1 MAMWCVY
8 RKKSLVSNFPIQRG
22 RTNLRILSFVVRG
35 SNSFRRRGL
44 HVPGNSEIESST
56 TDRCLRLLRFRLF
69 TASLCFFRYHRFPI
83 LSTYHMNVPASFAA
97 SLPPTSCLPSMLPL
111 TTTAFLAKALRQQ
124 WWRRFYCSNPSCIAR
139 TAGNSGLERLYRH
152 PIRRFRSLRKTGR

>member
-1 MAMWCVY
+1 M
-8 RKKSLVSNFPIQRG
+8 S
-22 RTNLRILSFVVRG
+22 
-35 SNSFRRRGL
+35 SFRRCDAGRGIGTWPARAGK
-44 HVPGNSEIESST
+44 VG
-56 TDRCLRLLRFRLF
+56 DRIKHYR
-69 TASLCFFRYHRFPI
+69 SL
-83 LSTYHMNVPASFAA
+83 SAFAA
-97 SLPPTSCLPSMLPL
+97 ISTFYIFPLFFQISPVSNPVYISHECTCIFCRLTSCLPSMLPL

>member
-1 MAMWCVY
+1 MRRGETTV
-8 RKKSLVSNFPIQRG
+8 VS
-22 RTNLRILSFVVRG
+22 
-35 SNSFRRRGL
+35 SFRRCDAGRGIGTWPARAGKVGDRIK
-44 HVPGNSEIESST
+44 HY
-56 TDRCLRLLRFRLF
+56 RCLRLLRFRLF

-97 SLPPTSCLPSMLPL
+97 SLPSTSCLPSMLPL
-111 TTTAFLAKALRQQ
+111 TTTAFLAKTLRQQ